1 MQSLNKK
8 IMASMEL
15 NQYTNNNEDIKH
27 FDRIECDIINGKK
40 EGPYKKYEC
49 GILTVACNY
58 VNDMLEGE
66 YKQYYPDG
74 QLSMV
79 HNYVNNKINGV
90 SIHYFR
96 SGQVA
101 TRSHRI
107 NNSLEGET
115 IIYYDNGLPKT
126 ICNYKNGDLDGE
138 FKYYDYNG
146 QLKATYTYIRD
157 AIYKS
162 QKVGEEKHYDNGQL
176 SLICTHVLDKDNNSN
191 LEGAFIEYHY
201 NGKVKTSS
209 TYVNNKLH
217 GEYKKY
223 DEEGILVEHCEYI
236 NGVKQNIN

>member
-1 MQSLNKK
+1 
-8 IMASMEL
+8 MASMEL
-15 NQYTNNNEDIKH
+15 NLSNNNEEGVQH
-27 FDRIECDIINGKK
+27 FDLIECIIIDGKK

-74 QLSMV
+74 QISMV
-79 HNYVNNKINGV
+79 HNYVNNKIHGE

-96 SGQVA
+96 SGKVS

-115 IIYYDNGLPKT
+115 IIYYDNGQPKT

-157 AIYKS
+157 SIYKS

-176 SLICTHVLDKDNNSN
+176 SFICTHALNKDNISN
-191 LEGAFIEYHY
+191 LEGSCIEYYY

-223 DEEGILVEHCEYI
+223 DEEGHLVEHCEYI
-236 NGVKQNIN
+236 NGVKQDIN